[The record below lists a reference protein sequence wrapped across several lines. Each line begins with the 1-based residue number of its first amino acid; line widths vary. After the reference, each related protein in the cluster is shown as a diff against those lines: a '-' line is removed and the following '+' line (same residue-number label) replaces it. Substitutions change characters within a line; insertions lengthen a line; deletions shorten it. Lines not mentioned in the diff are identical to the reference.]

1 MLVGFAIYNQL
12 MKKNYFL
19 NAERGWIG
27 VFVKGSLR
35 RAITVHALSS
45 HKQRLV
51 HVVPF
56 NSMLNLVGPDWLG
69 SRSC

>member
-1 MLVGFAIYNQL
+1 MGFAIYNQL
-12 MKKNYFL
+12 MKKTIL

-27 VFVKGSLR
+27 VFVKGSSR

-51 HVVPF
+51 RVVPF
-56 NSMLNLVGPDWLG
+56 EVVMLKLVGPDLFG